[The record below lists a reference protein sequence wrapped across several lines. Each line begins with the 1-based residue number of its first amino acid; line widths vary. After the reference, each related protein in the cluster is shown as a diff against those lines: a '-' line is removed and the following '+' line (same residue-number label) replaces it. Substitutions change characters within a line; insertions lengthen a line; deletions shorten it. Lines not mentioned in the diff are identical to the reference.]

1 MEKRLRSPNY
11 PALSLP
17 DAIEKVEALY
27 RAQHTHTAPREV
39 AVKGMGYNSL
49 NGASA
54 TAISALQKYGLL
66 DRAGDGVRVSERA
79 LQILHPHSLE
89 ERSAAIQAAA
99 GEPPLFAEL
108 NDRFPGRIPSDDL
121 LRNYLLRNGF
131 APSAVTAVITSYRE
145 TSEMVE
151 REGRTHDSPRE
162 QTREHEEMPDLQ
174 ERQREGVA
182 GQQTTFTPAAGAPF
196 QITYTPGGKIR
207 IAGELT
213 SRERADEFIQAIQA
227 LKLLMTPTD
236 EAQRPTAT
244 EAAKYAVTAAKD
256 DPAPMQ
262 TSVSLLITQDQK
274 AQLRERGYTDE
285 QIREMKP
292 EDAHRTLGLIN

>member
-17 DAIEKVEALY
+17 DAIEKVSALY
-27 RAQHTHTAPREV
+27 RVEHTHAARREV
-39 AVKGMGYNSL
+39 VAKGMGYNSL

-66 DRAGDGVRVSERA
+66 DRVGDGLKVGERA
-79 LQILHPHSLE
+79 LQILHPHSPA
-89 ERSAAIQAAA
+89 ERAAAIRDAAR
-99 GEPPLFAEL
+99 EPPLFADL
-108 NDRFPGRIPSDDL
+108 NDRFPGRMPSDDL

-131 APSAVTAVITSYRE
+131 APGAVTAVITAYRE
-145 TSEMVE
+145 TSEMAE
-151 REGRTHDSPRE
+151 RESQEHDSPRE
-162 QTREHEEMPDLQ
+162 QTREHDDMPHLQ
-174 ERQREGVA
+174 ERQHGSQREAVT
-182 GQQTTFTPAAGAPF
+182 QTTFTPPSGEPF

-213 SRERADEFIQAIQA
+213 SRERADEFIKAIQA
-227 LKLLMTPTD
+227 LKLLMAPTD
-236 EAQRPTAT
+236 EIQRPVAT
-244 EAAKYAVTAAKD
+244 EPEKLNESNEDRKSA
-256 DPAPMQ
+256 Q

-292 EDAHRTLGLIN
+292 DDAHRTLGLIN